1 MFVWG
6 WSMENA
12 VVSLAGKT
20 ALVTG
25 AAKRIGRALA
35 LGLAQ
40 QGVRVVVHYNRSDQD
55 ALALCSEIQRLGVP
69 AWAVKGDLLDTSG
82 TQPLFRNAV
91 AQAGPID
98 ILINNASIFEKDT
111 LWEATEESI
120 GKNMR
125 IHAVAPLILAREL
138 GRQGRAGHI
147 INLLDTRVTSYDRAH
162 ASYGISKGA
171 LLALTGM
178 LALELAPNVAVNA
191 VAPGSILPPP
201 GQSEAYL
208 EKLAQANPMKRIGG
222 PEDIVQ
228 AVLFLLHSRF
238 ITGQIIYVDGGIHV
252 KGHIYD

>member
-1 MFVWG
+1 
-6 WSMENA
+6 MENA
-12 VVSLAGKT
+12 GIPLAGKT

-25 AAKRIGRALA
+25 AAKRIGRAMALA
-35 LGLAQ
+35 LAQ
-40 QGVRVVVHYNRSDQD
+40 NGVRVVVHYNQSDQD
-55 ALALCSEIQRLGVP
+55 AVALCDEIQRLGVP
-69 AWAVKGDLLDTSG
+69 AWPVKGDLLDTRQTESV
-82 TQPLFRNAV
+82 FRNAT

-98 ILINNASIFEKDT
+98 ILINNASIFDRDT

-120 GKNMR
+120 CRNMR
-125 IHAVAPLILAREL
+125 IHAVSPLILAREL

-147 INLLDTRVTSYDRAH
+147 VNLLDTRVAIYDPVH

-178 LALELAPNVAVNA
+178 LALELAPHIAVNA

-201 GQSEAYL
+201 GQSQAYL

-228 AVLFLLHSRF
+228 TVLFLLRSRF
-238 ITGQIIYVDGGIHV
+238 ITGQVIYVDGGIHM

>member
-1 MFVWG
+1 MADTG
-6 WSMENA
+6 N
-12 VVSLAGKT
+12 SLAGRT

-35 LGLAQ
+35 LALAQ
-40 QGVRVVVHYNRSDQD
+40 NGVRVVVHYNQSEQD
-55 ALALCSEIQRLGVP
+55 ALAVCREIQRLGGS
-69 AWAVKGDLLDTSG
+69 AWAVPGDLLDTRQTESV
-82 TQPLFRNAV
+82 FKNAV

-98 ILINNASIFEKDT
+98 ILINNASIFERDT
-111 LWEATEESI
+111 LWEAGEESI
-120 GKNMR
+120 GRNMR
-125 IHAVAPLILAREL
+125 LHAVSPLILAREL

-147 INLLDTRVTSYDRAH
+147 VNLLDTRVAIYDRVH

-178 LALELAPNVAVNA
+178 LALELAPHVAVNA

-208 EKLAQANPMKRIGG
+208 AKLAPANPLKRVGG
-222 PEDIVQ
+222 PPDIVE
-228 AVLFLLHSRF
+228 AVLFLLRSRF
-238 ITGQIIYVDGGIHV
+238 ITGQVIYVDGGIHM

>member
-1 MFVWG
+1 MANG
-6 WSMENA
+6 

-35 LGLAQ
+35 LALAQ
-40 QGVRVVVHYNRSDQD
+40 DGVHVVVHYNQSDQD
-55 ALALCSEIQRLGVP
+55 AIAVCREIQRLGVS
-69 AWAVKGDLLDTSG
+69 AWPIKGDLLDTSR
-82 TQPLFRNAV
+82 TESLFREAT

-98 ILINNASIFEKDT
+98 ILINNASIFDRDT

-120 GKNMR
+120 GKHMR
-125 IHAVAPLILAREL
+125 IHAVSPLILAREL

-147 INLLDTRVTSYDRAH
+147 VNLLDTRVAIYDKVH

-178 LALELAPNVAVNA
+178 LALELAPNIAVNA

-208 EKLAQANPMKRIGG
+208 AKLAQANPMQRVGG

-238 ITGQIIYVDGGIHV
+238 ITGQVIYVDGGIHM

>member
-1 MFVWG
+1 
-6 WSMENA
+6 MESA

-25 AAKRIGRALA
+25 AAKRIGRAIALA
-35 LGLAQ
+35 LAQ
-40 QGVRVVVHYNRSDQD
+40 NGVHIVVHYNHSDQD
-55 ALALCSEIQRLGVP
+55 ALAVCREIQQLGGS
-69 AWAVKGDLLDTSG
+69 AWPVKGDLLDTGQTESI
-82 TQPLFRNAV
+82 FRDAV

-98 ILINNASIFEKDT
+98 ILINNASIFDRDT

-120 GKNMR
+120 CKNMR
-125 IHAVAPLILAREL
+125 IHAVSPLILARAMS
-138 GRQGRAGHI
+138 RQGRAGHI
-147 INLLDTRVTSYDRAH
+147 INLLDTRVAIYDPVH

-178 LALELAPNVAVNA
+178 LALELAPNIAVNA

-208 EKLAQANPMKRIGG
+208 AKLAQANPLKRIGG

-238 ITGQIIYVDGGIHV
+238 ITGQIIYVDGGIHM

>member
-1 MFVWG
+1 
-6 WSMENA
+6 MENA
-12 VVSLAGKT
+12 AVSLAGKT

-35 LGLAQ
+35 LALAQ
-40 QGVRVVVHYNRSDQD
+40 NGVRVVVHYNQSDQD
-55 ALALCSEIQRLGVP
+55 ALAVCSEIQRLGVP
-69 AWAVKGDLLDTSG
+69 AWPIKGDLLDTSR
-82 TQPLFRNAV
+82 TESIFRAAV

-98 ILINNASIFEKDT
+98 ILINNASIFDRDT

-120 GKNMR
+120 CKNMR
-125 IHAVAPLILAREL
+125 IHAVSPLILAREMS
-138 GRQGRAGHI
+138 RQGRAGHV
-147 INLLDTRVTSYDRAH
+147 INLLDTRVAIYDPVH
-162 ASYGISKGA
+162 VSYGISKGA

-178 LALELAPNVAVNA
+178 LALELAPNIAVNA

-208 EKLAQANPMKRIGG
+208 AKLAQANPMKRVGG

-238 ITGQIIYVDGGIHV
+238 ITGQIIYVDGGIHM

>member
-1 MFVWG
+1 
-6 WSMENA
+6 MESA
-12 VVSLAGKT
+12 IVSLGGRT

-25 AAKRIGRALA
+25 AAKRIGRAIALA
-35 LGLAQ
+35 LAQ
-40 QGVRVVVHYNRSDQD
+40 NGVRVVVHYNQSDQE
-55 ALALCSEIQRLGVP
+55 AIALCAAIERLGVS
-69 AWAVKGDLLDTSG
+69 AWPVKRDLLDTGQVES
-82 TQPLFRNAV
+82 LFRDAV
-91 AQAGPID
+91 THAGPID
-98 ILINNASIFEKDT
+98 ILINNASIFERDT

-120 GKNMR
+120 CKNMR
-125 IHAVAPLILAREL
+125 IHAVAPLMLAREM
-138 GRQGRAGHI
+138 GRQERAGHI
-147 INLLDTRVTSYDRAH
+147 INLLDTRVAIYDRVH

-208 EKLAQANPMKRIGG
+208 EKLAQANPMKRVGG

-238 ITGQIIYVDGGIHV
+238 ITGQIIYVDGGIHM

>member
-1 MFVWG
+1 
-6 WSMENA
+6 MESA
-12 VVSLAGKT
+12 TGSLAGRT

-25 AAKRIGRALA
+25 AAKRIGRAIALA
-35 LGLAQ
+35 LAQ
-40 QGVRVVVHYNRSDQD
+40 NGVRVVVHYNQSDQE
-55 ALALCSEIQRLGVP
+55 AIALCAEIERLGVS
-69 AWAVKGDLLDTSG
+69 AWPLKGDLMDTGQIES
-82 TQPLFRNAV
+82 LFRDAV
-91 AQAGPID
+91 AHAGPID
-98 ILINNASIFEKDT
+98 ILINNASIFERDT

-120 GKNMR
+120 CKNMR
-125 IHAVAPLILAREL
+125 IHAVAPLMLAREM
-138 GRQGRAGHI
+138 GRQERAEHI
-147 INLLDTRVTSYDRAH
+147 INLLDTRVAIYDRVH

-208 EKLAQANPMKRIGG
+208 AKLAQANPMKRVGG

-238 ITGQIIYVDGGIHV
+238 ITGQIIYVDGGIHM